1 MTIRFVLVLSMMS
14 ACLVCPAW
22 SATDPTLQQTREW
35 TEAQALIDG
44 TDAPELFENQ
54 STGGLMRVRHKASG
68 LICDFVPGARNNT
81 LMLFPSPL
89 PRGDDVGCNADVGD
103 VYMTLYATRYG
114 QMLSLAEATEDAGE
128 SINNRFPGSRRY
140 TGSVATPQVDA
151 RIGAQTHVAY
161 LTGPADG
168 DRYSHARLAKV
179 GEWIFKQRLTVRQDQ
194 IADAEARVSGPRWVE
209 VLEAATK
216 R

>member
-1 MTIRFVLVLSMMS
+1 MPVRFALALSMTAAVLVG
-14 ACLVCPAW
+14 PAW
-22 SATDPTLQQTREW
+22 AISDPTLQQTREW

-44 TDAPELFENQ
+44 TGDPGMFENQ

-128 SINNRFPGSRRY
+128 GISNRFPGSRRY
-140 TGSVATPQVDA
+140 TSAVATPQVNA

-194 IADAEARVSGPRWVE
+194 IADAEARISGPRWVE
-209 VLEAATK
+209 VLEAAAK
-216 R
+216 Q

>member
-1 MTIRFVLVLSMMS
+1 MTIRFAIALAMTSALLVGPVS
-14 ACLVCPAW
+14 AG
-22 SATDPTLQQTREW
+22 TDPTVRQSREW

-44 TDAPELFENQ
+44 TGNPEMFENQ
-54 STGGLMRVRHKASG
+54 SGAGRMRVLHKASG

-114 QMLSLAEATEDAGE
+114 QVLSLAEATEDAGE
-128 SINNRFPGSRRY
+128 GISNRFPGSRRY

-151 RIGAQTHVAY
+151 RIGGQTYVAY

-179 GEWIFKQRLTVRQDQ
+179 GQWIFKQRLTVRQEQ
-194 IADAEARVSGPRWVE
+194 IADAEARISGPRWVE
-209 VLEAATK
+209 VLEAAAK
-216 R
+216 P